1 MIGSHVKAIASGVA
15 LLSTMTFAWSISGTV
30 VTEAGEGIP
39 QVVITSFNNPGVETQ
54 SDAAGNFSLSDNQ
67 DGQAIKQKL
76 SSQISIHYSNNFL
89 TMEGLN
95 AQATKISLIDALGK
109 VTYSKEFRGMG
120 SLALDLSKFAGQR
133 AMFLRISSDGSKC
146 TYMLTAKG
154 ALLKEGDP
162 LAMLMFSKAG
172 YESANYTMQTEVE
185 TGVRIVMKAAA
196 ATVSSSSVVTGSSS
210 STVTSSSNPGPEQ
223 PSSSSEKPAAESS
236 SSVPAPQAEVDC
248 STKTMKS
255 KTTITV
261 DGRKIDI
268 KFPNGYKGDKPAP
281 LLVYYHPIGGSSSN
295 ADGSSTVKAALADGA
310 IVAAPNG
317 GKTPAGGMM
326 GGVQAWNVGPCCTD
340 EDDVTF
346 SKHFIAEIQEKACV
360 DPKRIYAS
368 GFSMGGGMS
377 NYAGCF
383 MADIYAAAAP
393 SAFDLAKEIVDDGK
407 CKPARPF
414 PILNF
419 RGTSDNIVMYD
430 GGLSQVVQ
438 GKPITF
444 MGAVNNMKEWAK
456 MNGCKDSP
464 KQNTPG
470 NGCQMYEDCE
480 GGVKVGLCTI
490 QGGSHA
496 EGDGQTGWN
505 FLKQFTL
512 P

>member
-1 MIGSHVKAIASGVA
+1 MHFPKLLGIASGLA
-15 LLSTMTFAWSISGTV
+15 LSSSLAFAWSIDGVVKSKVSGRLLSGVKISTFNIAGYETTSGTDG
-30 VTEAGEGIP
+30 T
-39 QVVITSFNNPGVETQ
+39 
-54 SDAAGNFSLSDNQ
+54 FSLNGGTDALPGMKVANM
-67 DGQAIKQKL
+67 AI
-76 SSQISIHYSNNFL
+76 H
-89 TMEGLN
+89 MEGGMLTIYN
-95 AQATKISLIDALGK
+95 ADANNLKVSVIDALGK
-109 VTYSKEFRGMG
+109 VLAQSNPGHVQGIVTLNFGKLARG
-120 SLALDLSKFAGQR
+120 AKFIRVNAD
-133 AMFLRISSDGSKC
+133 SDKA
-146 TYMLTAKG
+146 TYMVTNKG
-154 ALLKEGDP
+154 VKALKKEGDLLP
-162 LAMLMFSKAG
+162 MLQFAMDG
-172 YESANYTMQTEVE
+172 YANLVYQMKDEIE
-185 TGVRIVMKAAA
+185 TGVTIEMVRPSSSSSGGNDPVV
-196 ATVSSSSVVTGSSS
+196 TSSSDTPVVSSSSKTPID
-210 STVTSSSNPGPEQ
+210 TP
-223 PSSSSEKPAAESS
+223 
-236 SSVPAPQAEVDC
+236 VDC
-248 STKTMKS
+248 SGKTMKAS
-255 KTTITV
+255 TSITV

-268 KFPNGYKGDKPAP
+268 KFPSGYKGDKLVP
-281 LLVYYHPIGGSSSN
+281 LLVYYHPIGGSSGN

-326 GGVQAWNVGPCCTD
+326 GSVQAWNVGPCCTD

-393 SAFDLAKEIVDDGK
+393 SAFDLAKEIVDAGK

-456 MNGCKDSP
+456 MNGCSGSP

>member
-1 MIGSHVKAIASGVA
+1 
-15 LLSTMTFAWSISGTV
+15 
-30 VTEAGEGIP
+30 
-39 QVVITSFNNPGVETQ
+39 
-54 SDAAGNFSLSDNQ
+54 
-67 DGQAIKQKL
+67 
-76 SSQISIHYSNNFL
+76 
-89 TMEGLN
+89 
-95 AQATKISLIDALGK
+95 LIDALGK

-172 YESANYTMQTEVE
+172 YESANYTMQAEVE

-248 STKTMKS
+248 STKTMKYQN
-255 KTTITV
+255 TITV

-326 GGVQAWNVGPCCTD
+326 GSVQAWNVGPCCTD

-346 SKHFIAEIQEKACV
+346 SKLYCRIQEKACV

-393 SAFDLAKEIVDDGK
+393 SAFDLAKESSMTASANRHVPSDSH
-407 CKPARPF
+407 
-414 PILNF
+414 F

-438 GKPITF
+438 ASQSPS
-444 MGAVNNMKEWAK
+444 WAQ
-456 MNGCKDSP
+456 S
-464 KQNTPG
+464 T
-470 NGCQMYEDCE
+470 
-480 GGVKVGLCTI
+480 T
-490 QGGSHA
+490 
-496 EGDGQTGWN
+496 
-505 FLKQFTL
+505 
-512 P
+512 

>member
-1 MIGSHVKAIASGVA
+1 MHFPKLLGIASGLA
-15 LLSTMTFAWSISGTV
+15 LSSSLAFAWSIDGVVKSKVSGRLLSGVKINTFNFGGYE
-30 VTEAGEGIP
+30 T
-39 QVVITSFNNPGVETQ
+39 TSGADGT
-54 SDAAGNFSLSDNQ
+54 FSLSGGTDALPGMKIANM
-67 DGQAIKQKL
+67 AV
-76 SSQISIHYSNNFL
+76 H
-89 TMEGLN
+89 MEGNTLTIYN
-95 AQATKISLIDALGK
+95 ADANNLKVSVIDALGK
-109 VTYSKEFRGMG
+109 V
-120 SLALDLSKFAGQR
+120 LAQNNLGHVQGIVSLDLGKLARGAKFIRINADSDR
-133 AMFLRISSDGSKC
+133 A
-146 TYMLTAKG
+146 TYMVTNKG
-154 ALLKEGDP
+154 VKALKKEGDLLP
-162 LAMLMFSKAG
+162 MLQFAMDG
-172 YESANYTMQTEVE
+172 YANTVYQMTQEVE
-185 TGVRIVMKAAA
+185 TGVTIEMVRPSSSSSGGNDPVV
-196 ATVSSSSVVTGSSS
+196 TSSSDTPVVSSSSKTPID
-210 STVTSSSNPGPEQ
+210 TP
-223 PSSSSEKPAAESS
+223 
-236 SSVPAPQAEVDC
+236 VDC
-248 STKTMKS
+248 SGKTMKAS
-255 KTTITV
+255 TSITV

-268 KFPNGYKGDKPAP
+268 KFPSGYKGDKPVP
-281 LLVYYHPIGGSSSN
+281 LLVYYHPIGGNSGN

-326 GGVQAWNVGPCCTD
+326 GSVQAWNVGPCCTD

-393 SAFDLAKEIVDDGK
+393 SAFDLAKEIVDAGK

-456 MNGCKDSP
+456 MNGCNGSP

>member
-1 MIGSHVKAIASGVA
+1 
-15 LLSTMTFAWSISGTV
+15 
-30 VTEAGEGIP
+30 
-39 QVVITSFNNPGVETQ
+39 
-54 SDAAGNFSLSDNQ
+54 
-67 DGQAIKQKL
+67 
-76 SSQISIHYSNNFL
+76 
-89 TMEGLN
+89 
-95 AQATKISLIDALGK
+95 
-109 VTYSKEFRGMG
+109 MG
-120 SLALDLSKFAGQR
+120 S
-133 AMFLRISSDGSKC
+133 
-146 TYMLTAKG
+146 
-154 ALLKEGDP
+154 
-162 LAMLMFSKAG
+162 
-172 YESANYTMQTEVE
+172 
-185 TGVRIVMKAAA
+185 
-196 ATVSSSSVVTGSSS
+196 
-210 STVTSSSNPGPEQ
+210 
-223 PSSSSEKPAAESS
+223 
-236 SSVPAPQAEVDC
+236 
-248 STKTMKS
+248 
-255 KTTITV
+255 
-261 DGRKIDI
+261 
-268 KFPNGYKGDKPAP
+268 
-281 LLVYYHPIGGSSSN
+281 
-295 ADGSSTVKAALADGA
+295 
-310 IVAAPNG
+310 
-317 GKTPAGGMM
+317 
-326 GGVQAWNVGPCCTD
+326 VQAWNVGPCCTD

-393 SAFDLAKEIVDDGK
+393 SAFDLAKEIVDAGK

-419 RGTSDNIVMYD
+419 RGTSDNVVMYD

-456 MNGCKDSP
+456 MNGCSGSP

-480 GGVKVGLCTI
+480 SGVKVGLCTI
-490 QGGSHA
+490 QGGGHA

>member
-1 MIGSHVKAIASGVA
+1 MHFPKLLGIASGLA
-15 LLSTMTFAWSISGTV
+15 LSSSLAFAWSIDGVVKSKVSGRLLSGVKISTFNIAGYETTSGTDG
-30 VTEAGEGIP
+30 T
-39 QVVITSFNNPGVETQ
+39 
-54 SDAAGNFSLSDNQ
+54 FSLNGGTDALPGMKVANM
-67 DGQAIKQKL
+67 AV
-76 SSQISIHYSNNFL
+76 H
-89 TMEGLN
+89 MEGNTLTIYN
-95 AQATKISLIDALGK
+95 ADANNLKVSVIDALGK
-109 VTYSKEFRGMG
+109 V
-120 SLALDLSKFAGQR
+120 LAQNNLGHVQGIVSLDLGKLARGAKFIRINADSDR
-133 AMFLRISSDGSKC
+133 A
-146 TYMLTAKG
+146 TYMVTNKG
-154 ALLKEGDP
+154 VKALKKEGDLLP
-162 LAMLMFSKAG
+162 MLQFAMEG
-172 YESANYTMQTEVE
+172 YANTVYQMTQEVE
-185 TGVRIVMKAAA
+185 TGVTIEMVRPSSSSSGGNDPVV
-196 ATVSSSSVVTGSSS
+196 TSSSDTPVVSSSSKTPID
-210 STVTSSSNPGPEQ
+210 TP
-223 PSSSSEKPAAESS
+223 
-236 SSVPAPQAEVDC
+236 VDC
-248 STKTMKS
+248 SGKTMKAS
-255 KTTITV
+255 TSITV

-268 KFPNGYKGDKPAP
+268 KFPSGYKGDKPVP
-281 LLVYYHPIGGSSSN
+281 LLVYYHPIGGNSGN

-326 GGVQAWNVGPCCTD
+326 GSVQAWNVGPCCTD

-393 SAFDLAKEIVDDGK
+393 SAFDLAKEIVDAGK

-456 MNGCKDSP
+456 MNGCNGSP

>member
-1 MIGSHVKAIASGVA
+1 MAFPKMAAVAGGVA
-15 LLSTMTFAWSISGTV
+15 ICSSIAFAWSITGKVTSAGSGRALANV
-30 VTEAGEGIP
+30 QIS
-39 QVVITSFNNPGVETQ
+39 SFNFASVTAKTDAQGAFSI
-54 SDAAGNFSLSDNQ
+54 SDEQ
-67 DGQAIKQKL
+67 
-76 SSQISIHYSNNFL
+76 
-89 TMEGLN
+89 TGLN
-95 AQATKISLIDALGK
+95 ESFTSASQVFFDGNILSVNNVNAKTLKIYAINALGK
-109 VTYSKEFRGMG
+109 VTYQRTLHNIFG
-120 SLALDLSKFAGQR
+120 SASFDMAKNQSATPKFI
-133 AMFLRISSDGSKC
+133 RISIDNATTNYIIGG
-146 TYMLTAKG
+146 KG
-154 ALLKEGDP
+154 VLLKEGDP
-162 LAMLMFSKAG
+162 LPAFQFALDG
-172 YESANYTMQTEVE
+172 YKSTVYQMTQEVE
-185 TGVRIVMKAAA
+185 TDVQVKMERGNDGPGTSSIVEPKSSESATPTSSEAAL
-196 ATVSSSSVVTGSSS
+196 SSSSKQEEV
-210 STVTSSSNPGPEQ
+210 
-223 PSSSSEKPAAESS
+223 
-236 SSVPAPQAEVDC
+236 VDC
-248 STKTMKS
+248 SGKTMKAGTS
-255 KTTITV
+255 ITV

-393 SAFDLAKEIVDDGK
+393 SAFDLAKEIVDAGK

-496 EGDGQTGWN
+496 EGDGQMGWN
-505 FLKQFTL
+505 FLKQFTM

>member
-15 LLSTMTFAWSISGTV
+15 LLSTMSLAWTISGTV
-30 VTEAGEGIP
+30 VTEAGAGIP
-39 QVVITSFNNPGVETQ
+39 QVSITSFNYPGVETQ

-76 SSQISIHYSNNFL
+76 SSQISVHYSNNFL

-95 AQATKISLIDALGK
+95 AQTTKISLIDALGK

-133 AMFLRISSDGSKC
+133 TMFLRISSDGSSC

-162 LAMLMFSKAG
+162 LASLMFNKAG
-172 YESANYTMQTEVE
+172 FESVTYTMTAEVE
-185 TGVRIVMKAAA
+185 SNVRVVMKAAA
-196 ATVSSSSVVTGSSS
+196 AATSSSSVKTSSA
-210 STVTSSSNPGPEQ
+210 TSSSITSSEPGPAQ
-223 PSSSSEKPAAESS
+223 QSSSSEKPAAESS
-236 SSVPAPQAEVDC
+236 SSAPAPQAEVDC
-248 STKTMKS
+248 SSKTMKS

-261 DGRKIDI
+261 DGRKIDVH
-268 KFPNGYKGDKPAP
+268 FPSGYKGDKPVP
-281 LLVYYHPIGGSSSN
+281 LLVYYHPIMGSSDN
-295 ADGSSTVKAALADGA
+295 ANGSSTVKAALADGA

-317 GKTPAGGMM
+317 ESGGM
-326 GGVQAWNVGPCCTD
+326 GQAWNVGPCCTTA
-340 EDDVTF
+340 DDVTF
-346 SKHFIAEIQEKACV
+346 SRHFIAEIQEKACV

-368 GFSMGGGMS
+368 GFSMGGGFS

-383 MADIYAAAAP
+383 MADVFAAAAP
-393 SAFDLAKEIVDDGK
+393 SAFDLAKEIVDAGK

-419 RGTSDNIVMYD
+419 RGTSDNIVMYN
-430 GGLSQVVQ
+430 GGLSQVVP
-438 GKPITF
+438 GMPITF
-444 MGAVNNMKEWAK
+444 MGAKDNLKEWAK
-456 MNGCKDSP
+456 MNNCQGSP

-470 NGCQMYEDCE
+470 NGCEMYEDCD

-490 QGGSHA
+490 QGGQHA
-496 EGDGQTGWN
+496 EGDGQMGWN
-505 FLKQFTL
+505 FVKQFTM

>member
-1 MIGSHVKAIASGVA
+1 MHFPKLLGIASGLA
-15 LLSTMTFAWSISGTV
+15 LSSSLAFAWSIDGVVKSKVSGRLLSGVKINTFNFGGYE
-30 VTEAGEGIP
+30 T
-39 QVVITSFNNPGVETQ
+39 TSGADGT
-54 SDAAGNFSLSDNQ
+54 FSLSGGTDALPGMKVANM
-67 DGQAIKQKL
+67 AI
-76 SSQISIHYSNNFL
+76 H
-89 TMEGLN
+89 MEGGMLTIYN
-95 AQATKISLIDALGK
+95 ADANNLKVSVIDALGK
-109 VTYSKEFRGMG
+109 VLAQSNPGHVQGIVTLNFGKLARG
-120 SLALDLSKFAGQR
+120 AKFIRVNAD
-133 AMFLRISSDGSKC
+133 SDKA
-146 TYMLTAKG
+146 TYMVTNKG
-154 ALLKEGDP
+154 VKALKKEGDLLP
-162 LAMLMFSKAG
+162 MLQFALDGYANLA
-172 YESANYTMQTEVE
+172 YQMQAEVE
-185 TGVRIVMKAAA
+185 TGVTIEMVRPSSSSSGGNDPV
-196 ATVSSSSVVTGSSS
+196 VSSSSDTPVASSS
-210 STVTSSSNPGPEQ
+210 SKTPIDTP
-223 PSSSSEKPAAESS
+223 
-236 SSVPAPQAEVDC
+236 VDC
-248 STKTMKS
+248 SGKTMKAS
-255 KTTITV
+255 TSITV

-268 KFPNGYKGDKPAP
+268 KFPNGYKGDKPVP
-281 LLVYYHPIGGSSSN
+281 LLVYYHPIGGNSGN

-326 GGVQAWNVGPCCTD
+326 GSVQAWNVGPCCTD

-393 SAFDLAKEIVDDGK
+393 SAFDLAKEIVDAGK

-419 RGTSDNIVMYD
+419 RGTSDNVVMYD

-456 MNGCKDSP
+456 MNGCNGSP